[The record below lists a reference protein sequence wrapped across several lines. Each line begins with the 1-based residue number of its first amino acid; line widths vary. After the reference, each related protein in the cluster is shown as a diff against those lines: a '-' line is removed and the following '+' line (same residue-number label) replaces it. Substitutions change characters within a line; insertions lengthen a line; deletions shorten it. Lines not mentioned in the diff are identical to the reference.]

1 MTIIIT
7 KQKKLA
13 EKIDIFEVNKT
24 EPHIFS

>member
-13 EKIDIFEVNKT
+13 EKIDIFEVNKA